1 MIHRLRVMLKVVEKA
16 FYISHVTWGLA
27 LIIFLMLWG
36 CGPEKVYLGDREND
50 EAQIALPASLKVP
63 AAEPLEAAQSLST
76 FQLPSGFKAELVAA
90 EPLIQAPIE
99 IEFDERG
106 RLWVLEMFGY
116 MSDIEATDEEAPV
129 GRILILTDED
139 GDGKMDQSRIFLDSL
154 KLARAFCLIDGGIL
168 YAEPP
173 NLWFSEIENDQP
185 VSKTLVDSVYAVGGN
200 VEHQPNTLLLGLD
213 NWIYSAKSRFRY
225 RKRGDSWVKEETV
238 FRGQWGMSQDDE
250 GRLFYNTNSNQLR
263 GDFIY
268 PSRFSEEALFP
279 LKRGVNEEIAKD
291 QRVYPSRITPGVNRG
306 YRTATLDEN
315 WKLRHFT
322 AACSPFVYRGT
333 NFPEDYYG
341 NVFVAEPSANLIK
354 QNILL
359 ESNGRLKAIGA
370 HYGEEF
376 LSSTDER
383 FRPVNFAHA
392 PDGSMYMAD
401 FYRGI
406 VQHKT
411 YMTGFLYKQVVDRK
425 LDQHVDK
432 GRIYRIRYEANELN
446 PTPDFSAASLAELS
460 AALSHP
466 NAWHRETAQRL
477 LIERKTSAT
486 ADEMRKVLTKQD
498 VLARIHALWVLEGI
512 GQIREQDLV
521 SISRGSDERLIVQA
535 LRIAEVFTENRRL
548 RNWAKN
554 NFTNHPAKRV
564 QFQLLQFL
572 TNSAAEVDRRE
583 VLNMVDGTEVDPI
596 LENIWLHAIS
606 GREQEVLEVMESG
619 QYSNAILK
627 HKLSEALLSKKE
639 SEGSQQSFSP
649 EDQKVW
655 DMGKEIYAIHC
666 SGCHQMNGNGR
677 EPLAPPL
684 NKSEWVTGSAEV
696 LGLIVLNGMRGP
708 VKVNGVTYQPP
719 MIQKQMPG
727 IGQNPAF
734 TDEKVAAVLSFVR
747 NNWNN
752 QASFVSSEE
761 MEVIREKAE
770 SIDGLFTQDQ
780 LLQLGKALQ

>member
-1 MIHRLRVMLKVVEKA
+1 MLQVVEKA
-16 FYISHVTWGLA
+16 FHISHVTWGLLL
-27 LIIFLMLWG
+27 LIILILWG
-36 CGPEKVYLGDREND
+36 CGPKKVYLGDREND
-50 EAQIALPASLKVP
+50 ESQIILPASLNIP
-63 AAEPLEAAQSLST
+63 SAESLQAEQSLST
-76 FQLPSGFKAELVAA
+76 FQLPSGFIAELVAA

-99 IEFDERG
+99 IEFDEKG
-106 RLWVLEMFGY
+106 RLWVLEMYGY
-116 MSDIEATDEEAPV
+116 MSDIEATEEEAPV

-154 KLARAFCLIDGGIL
+154 KLARAFCLLDGGIL

-173 NLWFSEIENDQP
+173 NLWFSKIDNDQP
-185 VSKTLVDSVYAVGGN
+185 VSKTLVDSVYATGGN

-225 RKRGDSWVKEETV
+225 RKIGDDWLKEETV

-268 PSRFSEEALFP
+268 PTHFSEEALFP
-279 LKRGVNEEIAKD
+279 IKRGVNEEIAKD

-306 YRTATLDEN
+306 YRAATLDEN

-333 NFPEDYYG
+333 NFPKEYYG
-341 NVFVAEPSANLIK
+341 NVFVAEPSANLVK

-359 ESNGRLKAIGA
+359 EQNGRIRAIGA
-370 HYGEEF
+370 HFGGEF
-376 LSSTDER
+376 LNATDER

-432 GRIYRIRYEANELN
+432 GRIYRIRYEGKELN
-446 PTPDFSAASLAELS
+446 PVPDLSQASLEELT

-466 NAWHRETAQRL
+466 NAWHRETTQRL

-486 ADEMRKVLTKQD
+486 ADEMRKVLSSKNT
-498 VLARIHALWVLEGI
+498 LAKIHALWVLEGI
-512 GQIREQDLV
+512 EQIAEQDFF
-521 SISRGSDERLIVQA
+521 SINRGADERLIVQA
-535 LRIAEVFTENRRL
+535 LRIAEAFKENRRL

-554 NFTNHPAKRV
+554 NFTNHPSKRV

-572 TNSAAEVDRRE
+572 MNNSVEVDRRE
-583 VLNMVDGTEVDPI
+583 VLKMVDGTGVDPI
-596 LENIWLHAIS
+596 VENIWLHAIS
-606 GREQEVLEVMESG
+606 GREQEVLEAIESE
-619 QYSNAILK
+619 QFSNTILK
-627 HKLSEALLSKKE
+627 GKLSEALLAKKE
-639 SEGSQQSFSP
+639 SEGSQQIFSP

-655 DMGKEIYAIHC
+655 DTGKEIYAIHC

-684 NKSEWVTGSAEV
+684 NKSEWVTGSPEV

-708 VKVNGVTYQPP
+708 VEVNGVVYQPP

-747 NNWNN
+747 NSWNN
-752 QASFVSSEE
+752 QASFVRPEE
-761 MEVIREKAE
+761 VEVIREKAE
-770 SIDGLFTQDQ
+770 SMEGMFTQEQ